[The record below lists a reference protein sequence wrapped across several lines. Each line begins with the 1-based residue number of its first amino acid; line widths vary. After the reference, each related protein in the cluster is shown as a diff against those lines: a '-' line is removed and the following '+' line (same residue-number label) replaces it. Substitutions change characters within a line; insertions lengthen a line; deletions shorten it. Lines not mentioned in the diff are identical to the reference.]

1 MDGRREGAD
10 QQQQEGEGLIVLRV
24 IGWLLILAA
33 LILLGRDIV
42 AWIHLGRW
50 VAMPAGQLWHDLS
63 PNSLGLAQAAIERHV
78 WKPLWNPVIFTI
90 LRQPASL
97 VFAAPGLLLLLVARR
112 SRRRRRFL
120 R

>member
-1 MDGRREGAD
+1 
-10 QQQQEGEGLIVLRV
+10 LIVLRV

-78 WKPLWNPVIFTI
+78 WNPVIFTI
-90 LRQPASL
+90 LRQPAWL
-97 VFAAPGLLLLLVARR
+97 VFAVPGLVLLLAARR